1 MWIEWSGTEVE
12 VLIYLVIRL
21 AVLLGHTYV
30 LMSAGLSSFSLSSQH
45 LISLQ
50 SKKQK
55 KKKKIKEK
63 QSDHT
68 KDKGESF

>member
-55 KKKKIKEK
+55 KKKRKEK